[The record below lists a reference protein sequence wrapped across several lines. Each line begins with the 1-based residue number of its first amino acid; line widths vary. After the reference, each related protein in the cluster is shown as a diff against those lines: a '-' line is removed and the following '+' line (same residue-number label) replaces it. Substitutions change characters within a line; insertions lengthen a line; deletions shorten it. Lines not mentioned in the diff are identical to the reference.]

1 MIAFIDCEQRLTAE
15 EHFYLF
21 TYYQIV
27 NRRKIRY
34 SGFHIHENLVD
45 QYNDLASD
53 EKEDIEMRVSQNPS
67 YPQFIVAFN
76 QEPWKYEKPVLW
88 NDRDHSDYFIE
99 QLEASHS
106 FEVFIDCEFKKRGI
120 DIGLYYGRDAQ
131 YSGESD
137 AGIEIKYDKRSR
149 ETNNFYIEYQER
161 MWNNSPWV
169 DSGIL
174 KDDNSRFFLYGT
186 MSGYVIFERGILLD
200 YYEQLMDGKRIP
212 GIILVRE
219 QQHQTSKGF
228 ILKPEVWRGI
238 TLSVDQVI
246 HLLEA

>member
-1 MIAFIDCEQRLTAE
+1 MINSIDCEQRLTAD
-15 EHFYLF
+15 EHYYLY
-21 TYYQIV
+21 TYYQLV
-27 NRRKIRY
+27 NRRTIRY
-34 SGFHIHENLVD
+34 SDFHIHETLVE
-45 QYNDLASD
+45 QYNNLSTV
-53 EKEDIEMRVSQNPS
+53 EKADIETRVNRDPNYSR
-67 YPQFIVAFN
+67 FVASFN
-76 QEPWKYEKPVLW
+76 HEPWNYEKPVLW
-88 NDRDHSDYFIE
+88 KDRDHSDYFIE
-99 QLEASHS
+99 QLESSHS
-106 FEVFIDCEFKKRGI
+106 FEVVIDCEFKDRGI

-137 AGIEIKYDKRSR
+137 AGIEIKFDKRSQ

-161 MWNNSPWV
+161 MWNTGSWV

-186 MSGYVIFERGILLD
+186 MSGYVIFKRETLLD
-200 YYEQLMDGKRIP
+200 FYERLMDGERIP

-228 ILKPEVWRGI
+228 ILKPEVWQDI

-246 HLLEA
+246 SLLA

>member
-1 MIAFIDCEQRLTAE
+1 MIAFIDCDQRLTAE

-21 TYYQIV
+21 TYYKIV
-27 NRRKIRY
+27 NRRQIRY
-34 SGFHIHENLVD
+34 SDFHIHENLINR
-45 QYNDLASD
+45 YNALSPDD
-53 EKEDIEMRVSQNPS
+53 KEDIESCVNRDPNYSQ
-67 YPQFIVAFN
+67 FLTAFDR
-76 QEPWKYEKPVLW
+76 EPWKFEKPVLW
-88 NDRDHSDYFIE
+88 SDRDHSDYFIE
-99 QLEASHS
+99 QLEASHA
-106 FEVFIDCEFKKRGI
+106 FEVFIDCEFKQRGI

-161 MWNNSPWV
+161 MWNTGSWV

-186 MSGYVIFERGILLD
+186 MSGYVIFERETLLD
-200 YYEQLMDGKRIP
+200 YYERLMDGERIP

-228 ILKPEVWRGI
+228 ILKPEVWQDI
-238 TLSVDQVI
+238 TLSVEQVI
-246 HLLEA
+246 HLL

>member
-1 MIAFIDCEQRLTAE
+1 MIAFIDCDQRLTAE

-21 TYYQIV
+21 TYYKIV
-27 NRRKIRY
+27 NRRQIRY
-34 SGFHIHENLVD
+34 SDFHIHENLSNR
-45 QYNDLASD
+45 YNALSPDD
-53 EKEDIEMRVSQNPS
+53 KEDIESCVNRDQNYSQ
-67 YPQFIVAFN
+67 FLTAFDR
-76 QEPWKYEKPVLW
+76 EPWKFEKPVLW
-88 NDRDHSDYFIE
+88 SDRDHSDYFIE
-99 QLEASHS
+99 QLEASHA
-106 FEVFIDCEFKKRGI
+106 FEVFIDCEFKQRGI

-137 AGIEIKYDKRSR
+137 VGIEIKYDKRSR

-161 MWNNSPWV
+161 MWNTSSWV

-186 MSGYVIFERGILLD
+186 MSGYVIFERETLLD
-200 YYEQLMDGKRIP
+200 YYERLMDGERIP

-228 ILKPEVWRGI
+228 ILKPEVWQDI
-238 TLSVDQVI
+238 TLSVEQVI
-246 HLLEA
+246 HLL